1 MKIKIILLLLALA
14 LAAPMIISGPDGKS
28 IMTVD
33 DWTPD
38 SNILATLKQ
47 IGSSAIQ
54 AIEELTNISLGD
66 NVDSRNIMHKWQDSE
81 GLWHFSDSIPE
92 DSHVK
97 NLTTGEIPKLA
108 NDTIVT
114 AKVSRAANNKS
125 EASEL
130 PSLPLVSP
138 TTVTRLKSDAE
149 NIKQMTQQR
158 NDTLESM

>member
-1 MKIKIILLLLALA
+1 MRIKIILLLLALA
-14 LAAPMIISGPDGKS
+14 LAAPMIISGPDGKP

-38 SNILATLKQ
+38 SNMLATVKQ
-47 IGSSAIQ
+47 IGSKAIQ

-66 NVDSRNIMHKWQDSE
+66 NVDSRNIMHKWQDSG

-108 NDTIVT
+108 NNTIVT
-114 AKVSRAANNKS
+114 AKVSGAVNKKS

-149 NIKQMTQQR
+149 NIKRMTQQR
-158 NDTLESM
+158 NYTLESM